1 MSPLSMMILAKQY
14 QSVHK
19 TWNNLEFDNL
29 GKNNLEFEQFSKK
42 PGILYKSYIKT
53 WIFLFELFNNF
64 DITNYKNLKFY
75 R

>member
-42 PGILYKSYIKT
+42 T
-53 WIFLFELFNNF
+53 WNF
-64 DITNYKNLKFY
+64 VQKLYKNLDFFI
-75 R
+75 